1 MSHSEAV
8 EAAAAAGAAEGK
20 RGIADRVPSPRIR
33 STADGLVLEQLIV
46 GVLLFT
52 PLLFL
57 LPTTL
62 IFFIA
67 ISLLRGGLDLV
78 MGTIHAVR
86 VGLRL
91 APVYA
96 LVLRL
101 WQPDAFPVGVHFEV
115 LASYSTAFAVVSG
128 RPSGPLTETS
138 AAGWPGRNE
147 ACQMTTYVRLN
158 GVSCSMGSLI
168 LPCLWQMFHASGL
181 LVRYNS
187 NAM

>member
-20 RGIADRVPSPRIR
+20 RGLADRVPSPRIR

-67 ISLLRGGLDLV
+67 ISLLRGGLNLI

-101 WQPDAFPVGVHFEV
+101 WQPAAFPVGVHFEV
-115 LASYSTAFAVVSG
+115 LASYSKELEVESG
-128 RPSGPLTETS
+128 KTSVLTETS
-138 AAGWPGRNE
+138 ATGWPLRNE
-147 ACQMTTYVRLN
+147 ACQMTTYVRLK
-158 GVSCSMGSLI
+158 GVPCSVGSLI

-181 LVRYNS
+181 LFRYNS